1 MQFNA
6 FGELT
11 VKKKKGYYSISA
23 VAEMFDVHQQT
34 IRLYEREG
42 LISPKRSEGNTRIF
56 TEEDVERLE
65 EVIYL
70 THKLGINLSG
80 VDMILKQER
89 KIKRLQ
95 KEINTLFNRF
105 QRELDLEKDE
115 KNEHIT
121 QVSRRMNSLRK
132 RTEST
137 DNTTTLSEEIKKI
150 KGS

>member
-1 MQFNA
+1 M
-6 FGELT
+6 
-11 VKKKKGYYSISA
+11 KKKKGYYSISA
-23 VAEMFDVHQQT
+23 VAEMFEVHQQT

-42 LISPKRSEGNTRIF
+42 LISPKRSDGNTRIF

-70 THKLGINLSG
+70 THKLGINLAG

-95 KEINTLFNRF
+95 KEINTLFNKF
-105 QRELDLEKDE
+105 QHELNIEKDE
-115 KNEHIT
+115 KNEQIT
-121 QVSRRMNSLRK
+121 VASRRMGTLKK
-132 RTEST
+132 RFELDTDPEEST
-137 DNTTTLSEEIKKI
+137 VTPAEIKKI

>member
-1 MQFNA
+1 M
-6 FGELT
+6 
-11 VKKKKGYYSISA
+11 KKKKGYYSISA
-23 VAEMFDVHQQT
+23 VAEMFEVHQQT

-56 TEEDVERLE
+56 TDEDVERLE

-70 THKLGINLSG
+70 THKLGINLAG

-95 KEINTLFNRF
+95 KEINTLFNKF
-105 QRELDLEKDE
+105 QHEIDLEKDE
-115 KNEHIT
+115 KNEQIA
-121 QVSRRMNSLRK
+121 VASRRMGMLKNRSQDAPGS
-132 RTEST
+132 E
-137 DNTTTLSEEIKKI
+137 SEEIKKI

>member
-1 MQFNA
+1 M
-6 FGELT
+6 
-11 VKKKKGYYSISA
+11 KKKRGYYSISA
-23 VAEMFDVHQQT
+23 VAEMFEVHQQT

-65 EVIYL
+65 EIIYL
-70 THKLGINLSG
+70 THKLGINLAG

-95 KEINTLFNRF
+95 KEINTLFNKF
-105 QRELDLEKDE
+105 QHEIDLEKDE
-115 KNEHIT
+115 KNEQIAAA
-121 QVSRRMNSLRK
+121 SRRMGMLKNRSHD
-132 RTEST
+132 EPG
-137 DNTTTLSEEIKKI
+137 NGSEEIKKI